1 MFFGDILLT
10 FLGYVATSNHV
21 VDAGFWLDAAK
32 LFFFNGMVS
41 IYNLVMLVTEW
52 YLIWFHSTLL

>member
-32 LFFFNGMVS
+32 PFFLMAWSVFT
-41 IYNLVMLVTEW
+41 I
-52 YLIWFHSTLL
+52 